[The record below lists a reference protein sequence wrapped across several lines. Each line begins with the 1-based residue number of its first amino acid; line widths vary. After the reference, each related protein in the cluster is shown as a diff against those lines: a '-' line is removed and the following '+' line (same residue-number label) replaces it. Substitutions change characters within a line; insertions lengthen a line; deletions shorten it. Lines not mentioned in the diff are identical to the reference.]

1 NQEKGDTTMTANT
14 IDRVWSV
21 RDAVLKW
28 LYLAAMVDGRR
39 HPVLNAEEITK
50 TVEWQGDPLTQP
62 EVAAASNWLKEEG
75 YLSGGG
81 AWGHGVVRPSITPRG
96 EALADAGRSVRGG
109 NTPADPQGST
119 TMVASESGCKST
131 GRFAASWV
139 SIRAGELK

>member
-1 NQEKGDTTMTANT
+1 MAVPDTADMLVVGCSTLHRAVNQEKGDTTMTANT

-62 EVAAASNWLKEEG
+62 EVAAASNWLKE
-75 YLSGGG
+75 
-81 AWGHGVVRPSITPRG
+81 
-96 EALADAGRSVRGG
+96 
-109 NTPADPQGST
+109 
-119 TMVASESGCKST
+119 
-131 GRFAASWV
+131 
-139 SIRAGELK
+139 